1 MYVTPRHGSAVYADG
16 GSLSFTFAD
25 VGDLSIGPLGA
36 LQRELVP
43 VMNRS
48 DFAAWVEGPEQE
60 IQFSFT
66 YNLKGEAMI
75 SASAARALDAIRW
88 TNTWSAGTTT
98 NPGGFG
104 AKVGTFIPTRD
115 TIHRVPGV
123 MALVALHGWRD
134 TVKTIVGTLAMRRNS
149 CQRCC
154 GSAAISRV

>member
-1 MYVTPRHGSAVYADG
+1 MYSTNRHGSATYADG

-36 LQRELVP
+36 LQRELIP

-66 YNLKGEAMI
+66 FNLKGEAMV

-88 TNTWSAGTTT
+88 TGTWAAGTTT

-104 AKVGTFIPTRD
+104 AKVGTFTYTLSVNGTTSRIPINYASLSTTYTEGTPNTMSVTGRGWLG
-115 TIHRVPGV
+115 TI
-123 MALVALHGWRD
+123 
-134 TVKTIVGTLAMRRNS
+134 
-149 CQRCC
+149 
-154 GSAAISRV
+154 SAS